1 MWSDLEGV
9 GGREQA
15 ESGGKLGWKTLKN
28 KIYLRRDDLG
38 WGRRQFSEANFSPFF
53 MIWFFLLSS
62 RRESSRRNV
71 CRAADV
77 VVDEDIV
84 ACLRLS
90 KKKQSNLCTGSD
102 YDDDGME

>member
-53 MIWFFLLSS
+53 MIWILLSS